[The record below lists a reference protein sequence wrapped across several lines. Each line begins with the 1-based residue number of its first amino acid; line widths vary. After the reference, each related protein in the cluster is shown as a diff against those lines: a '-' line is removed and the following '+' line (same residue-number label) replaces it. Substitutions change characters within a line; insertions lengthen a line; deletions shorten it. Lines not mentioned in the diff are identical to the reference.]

1 MAPYYRYA
9 KELFPEFKQE
19 PIPVARFLCRLKG
32 LTFSLLPIQLV
43 PYVQY
48 TIAAIIG
55 TLLLGLGARRQGQTG
70 FQGAVLAVDP
80 ESLVTPWLV
89 VCWLALV
96 RQRTPASSRRAAPL
110 VRSGPDPHREA
121 HGAALDRSR
130 GLLPF
135 PGRGPADLRDALAGR
150 SGPPLQPNQ
159 PMLSLGQPFPTA
171 DGPTVYCLLSEVPPA
186 SGVLR
191 PTTWEGDFSR
201 SPPTFLQPPGK
212 PE

>member
-9 KELFPEFKQE
+9 KELFPAFKQE
-19 PIPVARFLCRLKG
+19 RIPVARFLCRLKG

-55 TLLLGLGARRQGQTG
+55 TLLLGLGACQQGQTG

-96 RQRTPASSRRAAPL
+96 RNGLRRAHAVL
-110 VRSGPDPHREA
+110 RRWF
-121 HGAALDRSR
+121 ALDRIR
-130 GLLPF
+130 TGK
-135 PGRGPADLRDALAGR
+135 RTE
-150 SGPPLQPNQ
+150 PPWTEVEAYF
-159 PMLSLGQPFPTA
+159 LSLGWDPRIRGTPWLA
-171 DGPTVYCLLSEVPPA
+171 DLVHRYSRTTRSFLWGRPSQQQTTRRCPA
-186 SGVLR
+186 S
-191 PTTWEGDFSR
+191 
-201 SPPTFLQPPGK
+201 
-212 PE
+212 